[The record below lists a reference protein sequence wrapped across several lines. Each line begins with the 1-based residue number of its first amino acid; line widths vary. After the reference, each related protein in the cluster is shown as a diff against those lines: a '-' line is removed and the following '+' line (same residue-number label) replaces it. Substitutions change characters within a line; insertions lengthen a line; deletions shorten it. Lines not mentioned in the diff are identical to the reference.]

1 MTYRAALIGC
11 GKVGSEFAD
20 DPRAA
25 DAGIYT
31 HAAAYVA
38 CPATR
43 LVAVCDLDPA
53 KADRCA
59 TRWNAKS
66 YHDPGRMLAEERPEI
81 VSVCTPDSTH
91 YAVVRAAL
99 MTDSVRGVLAEKP
112 LALSL
117 NEAEELVTLAR
128 SRKVA
133 LAVNYSRRY
142 ADSHVRL
149 RDTLRSGRVGT
160 IRLIRGLYT
169 KGTLH
174 NGSHWFDLVRFLAG
188 EATAV
193 HAIDRLQ
200 EGGADPTL
208 DVRLILDNG
217 TTAEL
222 AAWPAEEFTV
232 FEMDVLGSRGRVR
245 VANSGSMVELHE
257 VADGVPYAGY
267 RSLVLTRREEGAF
280 KDVLLHSVEDLVE
293 CIKTG
298 AMPRCSGADGVAA
311 LRIALAARE
320 SAVAGTTIPIAQS

>member
-11 GKVGSEFAD
+11 GKIGSEFAD

-25 DAGIYT
+25 DAGVYT
-31 HAAAYVA
+31 HAAAYVT

-66 YHDPGRMLAEERPEI
+66 YHDPARMLAEEQPEI
-81 VSVCTPDSTH
+81 VSVCTPDPTH
-91 YAVVRAAL
+91 FAVVRAAL
-99 MTDSVRGVLAEKP
+99 MIDSARGVLAEKP
-112 LALSL
+112 LALTV

-142 ADSHVRL
+142 AEGHVRL
-149 RDTLRSGRVGT
+149 RDTLHSGQLGT
-160 IRLIRGLYT
+160 IRLIRGLYA

-188 EATAV
+188 GVTAV
-193 HAIDRLQ
+193 QAIDRLR

-217 TTAEL
+217 ATAEL
-222 AAWPAEEFTV
+222 AAWPASEFTV

-245 VANSGSMVELHE
+245 VVNSGSMIEFYE

-280 KDVLLHSVEDLVE
+280 KDVLLYAVEDLVD
-293 CIKTG
+293 CVKTG
-298 AMPRCSGADGVAA
+298 AAPRCSGPDGVAA
-311 LRIALAARE
+311 MRIALAARE